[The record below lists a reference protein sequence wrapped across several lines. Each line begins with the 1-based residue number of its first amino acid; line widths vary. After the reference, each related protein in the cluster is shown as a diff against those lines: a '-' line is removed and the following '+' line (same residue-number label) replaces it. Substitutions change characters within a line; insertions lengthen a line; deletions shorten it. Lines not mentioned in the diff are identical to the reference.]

1 MTGEWN
7 ECLMRASGAW
17 WPYKT
22 ERVGLGRFGPVG
34 SIGRLWLVQEDGGE
48 GSWWVASFRRIRER
62 EWRGLLQGFLNYAQ
76 DLHGSPFYSFQAL
89 KDKGERGMLQYI
101 SSRGWWWRWSD

>member
-1 MTGEWN
+1 
-7 ECLMRASGAW
+7 
-17 WPYKT
+17 
-22 ERVGLGRFGPVG
+22 
-34 SIGRLWLVQEDGGE
+34 LVQEGSGE

-89 KDKGERGMLQYI
+89 KDKGERGHATEHFVQRVVVVLE
-101 SSRGWWWRWSD
+101 